1 MPADALGDSQIGGS
15 GPSRSSQRAVFYPS
29 PFFDLAGT
37 YMPDSPKALM
47 RHCRYYYYT
56 VGIIGAAID
65 VHSGYPVTDIVIDEE
80 DKLLSNK
87 WHEIL
92 NEKFHIKSVM
102 VEGGKDYHTC
112 GNAFFSLYI
121 PFDRHLICRA
131 CHETHPINTVTYTF
145 RNYKFELTCK
155 KCGVNGR
162 ADVKDEQVKQIDRVN
177 LVRWSAENMD
187 IDYNP
192 VSGDRHYRYNVPND
206 VRNMVALGRRHI
218 IEKLPLV
225 FIEACRDK
233 LPINIHPDNI
243 FHLRRPALAEKN
255 MGWGEPP
262 LIRCLKDTFY
272 LQLLR
277 KAREVVAQQHIVPL
291 WILFPQPHGD
301 LDPYQ
306 HLNLAE
312 WRSRI
317 EDEIKKWRQD
327 PNYIPILPIPMG
339 FQFIGGNFKNLDTT
353 PEIQNL
359 LLNILAGMNMPQE
372 FIYGGLQYS
381 GTSFSIRMLSNL
393 FSSYRSQLLE
403 FLNGFL
409 IKKISEIFDIRKVRC
424 HFTDLKL
431 ADDVQKKTLLVQLN
445 QLNKLST
452 GTLLSE
458 LGFDSEK
465 ELTKIKDE
473 LKQSGEVMGQQM
485 VEQEKAKS
493 RAMIENIKGQ
503 IRAQAEQ
510 QSIAAEVQ
518 IELAERNIELQGEQ
532 PFKINPDLFGAI
544 FKAGPQDAQH
554 QNIDGQP
561 FFTINPV
568 SLPDTVKS
576 MAKALLAANNKR
588 RQEALSEIQ
597 QSTPMLHDLI
607 VQQMQTI
614 GEPGPAKPVG
624 LPIPKMDNRP
634 LPSQKPPRRN
644 SGQA

>member
-1 MPADALGDSQIGGS
+1 MPADALSDSQIGGS
-15 GPSRSSQRAVFYPS
+15 GPSRSTQRAVNYPS

-47 RHCRYYYYT
+47 RHCRYFYYT
-56 VGIIGAAID
+56 VAVIGAAID
-65 VHSGYPVTDIVIDEE
+65 VHAGYPVTDIVLDEE
-80 DKLLSNK
+80 DAKLTEK

-92 NEKFHIKSVM
+92 HNKFHIKSFM
-102 VEGGKDYHTC
+102 VESGKDYHTT
-112 GNAFFSLYI
+112 GNVFISLYM
-121 PFDRHLICRA
+121 PFDRHLICLI
-131 CHETHPINTVTYTF
+131 CKVPSPISTVEYTF
-145 RNYKFELTCK
+145 RNYKFEFTCP
-155 KCGVNGR
+155 KCTNHGR
-162 ADVKDEQVKQIDRVN
+162 ADIKDEPVKDLERVN

-192 VSGDRHYRYNVPND
+192 ISGERFYKYNVPAD
-206 VRNMVALGRRHI
+206 VRRMVQAGRRHI
-218 IEKLPLV
+218 VEKLPLV
-225 FIEACRDK
+225 FIEACRDQT
-233 LPINIHPDNI
+233 PININRENI

-255 MGWGEPP
+255 MGWGEPAM
-262 LIRCLKDTFY
+262 IRVLKDTFY

-277 KAREVVAQQHIVPL
+277 KAREVIAQQHIVPL
-291 WILFPQPHGD
+291 WVLFPQPHGE

-312 WRSRI
+312 WRSRV

-327 PNYIPILPIPMG
+327 PNYIPIMPMPVG

-372 FIYGGLQYS
+372 FVYGGLQYS

-409 IKKISEIFDIRKVRC
+409 IKKVAEFFDIPKVKA
-424 HFTDLKL
+424 HFTDLKM

-458 LGFDSEK
+458 LGFDAEK
-465 ELTKIKDE
+465 ELKKIKDE
-473 LKQSGEVMGQQM
+473 LKQQGELIGDQM

-518 IELAERNIELQGEQ
+518 LELAQRQIQLEGDQE
-532 PFKINPDLFGAI
+532 FKINPDLFSSI
-544 FKAGPQDAQH
+544 FKAAPGDAQH
-554 QNIDGQP
+554 QDASGRD

-568 SLPDTVKS
+568 SLPQTVLS
-576 MAKALLAANNKR
+576 MAKALLARNEKQR
-588 RQEALSEIQ
+588 KDALSEIQ
-597 QSTPMLHDLI
+597 TTMPMLHDLV

-614 GEPGPAKPVG
+614 GAPGNAQPVG
-624 LPIPKMDNRP
+624 LPLPAMDGRP
-634 LPSQKPPRRN
+634 LPAQKPPRRN
-644 SGQA
+644 NGQA